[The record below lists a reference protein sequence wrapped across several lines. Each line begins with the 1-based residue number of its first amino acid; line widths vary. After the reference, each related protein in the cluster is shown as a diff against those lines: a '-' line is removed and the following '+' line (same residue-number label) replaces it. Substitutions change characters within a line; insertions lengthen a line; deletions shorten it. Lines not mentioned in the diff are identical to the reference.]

1 VNNRLEFAGRAQDA
15 FAYGNQVT
23 LDFIESGKPNQ
34 YEQFPDGI
42 RNLPSSKREAAPGT
56 LSPEKR

>member
-34 YEQFPDGI
+34 YGQFPELIGS
-42 RNLPSSKREAAPGT
+42 LPS
-56 LSPEKR
+56 